1 MPKLDK
7 QRMKRALIDLG
18 VYKPARRVY
27 DRLFRPDRAVEHR
40 ECMALYSQFVKSGDL
55 CFDVGANVG
64 HKCEAMLALG
74 ARVIAVEPQP
84 SCQVELRAMFGGHP
98 RFTLV
103 PKAVASAA
111 GTARM
116 RIARTSLLS
125 SLRQDWYPDCVAEI
139 DVELT
144 TLDALI
150 DTFGTPRFCKI
161 DIEGYELEALHGL
174 TRRIEYMSLEYNS
187 GHPDLT
193 FACIDE
199 LSRLGDLELN
209 YSRMEELMMASE
221 QWLGHA
227 DFEARLREE
236 LRTQPDTYWGGDV
249 FIHVNSPAGSN

>member
-7 QRMKRALIDLG
+7 QRMKQTLIGLG
-18 VYKPARRVY
+18 VYKPARQVY
-27 DRLFRPDRAVEHR
+27 
-40 ECMALYSQFVKSGDL
+40 
-55 CFDVGANVG
+55 
-64 HKCEAMLALG
+64 
-74 ARVIAVEPQP
+74 
-84 SCQVELRAMFGGHP
+84 GGHP

-103 PKAVASAA
+103 PKAVASAV

-161 DIEGYELEALHGL
+161 DIEGYELEALRGL
-174 TRRIEYMSLEYNS
+174 SRRVEYMSLEYNS

-199 LSRLGDLELN
+199 LARLGTLELN
-209 YSRMEELMMASE
+209 YSRMEALTMASD
-221 QWLGHA
+221 QWMGR
-227 DFEARLREE
+227 DEFVARLQAE
-236 LRTQPDTYWGGDV
+236 LKTQPETYWGGDV
-249 FIHVNSPAGSN
+249 FLHVNPPVAVD